1 MSAVS
6 RVLNLSRNRQAVRR
20 FADRVLPPEILA
32 RVLECA
38 RYAPSAR
45 EDQPWRLIVVQ
56 DGLTRHRIAKAVFQG
71 DLVRTAPVLIV
82 GCARVHSN
90 IAGSGRPSHP
100 VDLAA
105 ATQAMVMAA
114 ADMSLA
120 SAWITGFRE
129 GEIRDILA
137 IPADVPVVT
146 LLALGYPDGFRRLPR
161 RRPDHEI
168 IAWDTWGGPGG
179 GGGV

>member
-1 MSAVS
+1 VSAVS

-20 FADRVLPPEILA
+20 FADRMVPPEILA
-32 RVLECA
+32 RILECA

-45 EDQPWRLIVVQ
+45 EDQPWRFIVIQ
-56 DGLTRHRIAKAVFQG
+56 DALTRHRIARAVFQG
-71 DLVRTAPVLIV
+71 ELIRTAPLLVI

-100 VDLAA
+100 IDLAA
-105 ATQAMVMAA
+105 ATEAMVLAA

-120 SAWITGFRE
+120 TAWITGFRE
-129 GEIRDILA
+129 GEIQEVLG

-146 LLALGYPDGFRRLPR
+146 FLALGYPDGFQRLPR
-161 RRPDHEI
+161 RRADEET
-168 IAWDTWGGPGG
+168 IAWDRWEATGG
-179 GGGV
+179 GRER

>member
-1 MSAVS
+1 MI
-6 RVLNLSRNRQAVRR
+6 
-20 FADRVLPPEILA
+20 PPEILA
-32 RVLECA
+32 RILECA

-45 EDQPWRLIVVQ
+45 EDQPWRFIVVQ
-56 DGLTRHRIAKAVFQG
+56 DALTRHRIARAVFQG
-71 DLVRTAPVLIV
+71 ELIRTAPALVI

-105 ATQAMVMAA
+105 ATEAMVLAA

-120 SAWITGFRE
+120 TAWVTGFRE
-129 GEIRDILA
+129 GEIRDALA

-146 LLALGYPDGFRRLPR
+146 LLALGYPDGFQRLPQ
-161 RRPDHEI
+161 RRPDEEI
-168 IAWDTWGGPGG
+168 IAWDGWGATGG
-179 GGGV
+179 RQER

>member
-20 FADRVLPPEILA
+20 FADRMIPPEILA
-32 RVLECA
+32 RILECA

-45 EDQPWRLIVVQ
+45 EDQPWRFIVVQ
-56 DGLTRHRIAKAVFQG
+56 DALTRHRIARAVFQG
-71 DLVRTAPVLIV
+71 ELIRTAPALVI

-105 ATQAMVMAA
+105 ATEAMVLAA

-120 SAWITGFRE
+120 TAWVTGFRE
-129 GEIRDILA
+129 GEIRDALA

-146 LLALGYPDGFRRLPR
+146 LLALGYPDGFQRLPQ
-161 RRPDHEI
+161 RRPDEEI
-168 IAWDTWGGPGG
+168 IAWDGWGATGG
-179 GGGV
+179 RQER

>member
-1 MSAVS
+1 VS

-20 FADRVLPPEILA
+20 FADRRVPPEILG

-45 EDQPWRLIVVQ
+45 EDQPWRFVVVQ
-56 DGLTRHRIAKAVFQG
+56 DALTRHQLARAVFRG
-71 DLVRTAPVLIV
+71 DLIRTAPVLIV

-100 VDLAA
+100 LDLAA
-105 ATQAMVMAA
+105 ATQAMVLGA

-120 SAWITGFRE
+120 TAWITGFRE
-129 GEIRDILA
+129 AEIRTVLDI
-137 IPADVPVVT
+137 PSDVPVVT
-146 LLALGYPDGFRRLPR
+146 LLALGYPDGYRRLAD
-161 RRPDHEI
+161 RRPEESCV
-168 IAWDTWGGPGG
+168 AWDRWDATSGG
-179 GGGV
+179 GL

>member
-20 FADRVLPPEILA
+20 FSDRMVPPEILA
-32 RVLECA
+32 RILECA

-45 EDQPWRLIVVQ
+45 EDQPWRFIVVQ
-56 DGLTRHRIAKAVFQG
+56 DALTRHRIARAVFQG
-71 DLVRTAPVLIV
+71 ELVRTAPVLVI

-100 VDLAA
+100 IDLAA
-105 ATQAMVMAA
+105 ATEAMVLAA

-120 SAWITGFRE
+120 TAWITGFRE
-129 GEIRDILA
+129 SEIQQVLG

-146 LLALGYPDGFRRLPR
+146 LLALGYPDGFQRLPQR
-161 RRPDHEI
+161 RGDEET
-168 IAWDTWGGPGG
+168 IAWDRWEATGG
-179 GGGV
+179 GRER